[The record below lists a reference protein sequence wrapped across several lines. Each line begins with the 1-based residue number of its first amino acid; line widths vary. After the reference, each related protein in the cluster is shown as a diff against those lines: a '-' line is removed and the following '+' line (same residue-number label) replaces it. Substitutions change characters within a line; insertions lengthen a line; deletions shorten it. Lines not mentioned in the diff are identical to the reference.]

1 MFVATLLKNGKIR
14 GQEVF
19 PETSS
24 YDSEISKRIP

>member
-1 MFVATLLKNGKIR
+1 VATFLKNGKIR

-24 YDSEISKRIP
+24 YHSEISKQIP